1 MHCLLLVGYD
11 DSGYYF
17 NDSLQCKN
25 MRYDKSK
32 VISAYNALNCQAVVI
47 APKSASD
54 EPPSSAKPETTTSP
68 ATTKPQNTTE
78 PVSRNKAGHNGQSRH
93 DIGHNRCGKRYR
105 VSLKE

>member
-54 EPPSSAKPETTTSP
+54 EPPSSTKPETTTSP
-68 ATTKPQNTTE
+68 ATTKPQNTTDPSAATKPDTTDSHGTTSATTAAE
-78 PVSRNKAGHNGQSRH
+78 KIPR
-93 DIGHNRCGKRYR
+93 
-105 VSLKE
+105 LP